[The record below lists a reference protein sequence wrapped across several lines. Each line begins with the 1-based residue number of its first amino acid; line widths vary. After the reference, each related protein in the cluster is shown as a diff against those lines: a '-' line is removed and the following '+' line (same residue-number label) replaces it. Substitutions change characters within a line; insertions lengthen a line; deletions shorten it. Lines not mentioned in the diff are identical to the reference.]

1 MRGRRPRDVAAQ
13 ADVGAEELPLEPS
26 TRSSDFRLLPEWRQP
41 LVHRPVSFTL
51 TPNDFAGKEQTV
63 WVRAGDRTRLTWRT
77 DDGRYDVTVTAG
89 TGTRF
94 AQRYAGTVH
103 AG

>member
-1 MRGRRPRDVAAQ
+1 M
-13 ADVGAEELPLEPS
+13 
-26 TRSSDFRLLPEWRQP
+26 
-41 LVHRPVSFTL
+41 
-51 TPNDFAGKEQTV
+51 

>member
-1 MRGRRPRDVAAQ
+1 M
-13 ADVGAEELPLEPS
+13 
-26 TRSSDFRLLPEWRQP
+26 
-41 LVHRPVSFTL
+41 
-51 TPNDFAGKEQTV
+51 
-63 WVRAGDRTRLTWRT
+63 TWPT

-103 AG
+103 TV